1 MSEAVEQ
8 VKVPAI
14 VEEDWKVITR
24 GVAEIIPE
32 ADLID
37 KLVRAKK
44 ETRPLQVKVGF
55 DPTAPH
61 VHLGWTVILRK
72 MRQFQDLGHQVTFLF
87 GDFTAMIGDPSGKSK
102 TRKQLTREEVLGF
115 AKDYENQI
123 FKVLDRERTTIRF
136 NSEWLGAMNSADVIR
151 LASHY
156 TVARM
161 LERDDFTKR
170 FGAQEPISIHE
181 FLYPLLQGY
190 DSVALKCDLE
200 MGGNDQKFNLLVG
213 RDLMRDFG
221 IEPQATLTMPLLIGL
236 DGEQKMSQSLGNYV
250 GITESP
256 REMFGKLMSIPDSLI
271 VNYLT
276 LLTDVPMEEIE
287 QLERDMKSGT
297 VNPRNAKV
305 RLAKEIIAFYHD
317 AAAAEG
323 AEEEFNRMFR
333 EKGLPDDI
341 PEFEITAEEDAIPL
355 FKLLGQTGLC
365 KSNSD
370 ARRQI
375 EQGAVS
381 IGDEKVEDV
390 NLCLARGSDV
400 LIKVGKRRFGKVKVI

>member
-1 MSEAVEQ
+1 M
-8 VKVPAI
+8 
-14 VEEDWKVITR
+14 
-24 GVAEIIPE
+24 
-32 ADLID
+32 
-37 KLVRAKK
+37 
-44 ETRPLQVKVGF
+44 F
-55 DPTAPH
+55 
-61 VHLGWTVILRK
+61 LGWTVILRK